1 MIVFDSVLYVGKT
14 GVCVSKSNIQIV
26 NNNDLI
32 ATKYDTPESV
42 YAAKNKSKLDSSEV
56 GLIN

>member
-14 GVCVSKSNIQIV
+14 YVSKSNIQIL
-26 NNNDLI
+26 NNSDLI
-32 ATKYDTPESV
+32 ATKYDTPKSV